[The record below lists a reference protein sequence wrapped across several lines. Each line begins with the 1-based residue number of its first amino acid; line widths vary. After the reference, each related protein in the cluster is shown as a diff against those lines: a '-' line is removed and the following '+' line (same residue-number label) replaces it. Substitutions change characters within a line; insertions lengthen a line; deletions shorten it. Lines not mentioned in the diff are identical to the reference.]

1 MVRLDRQTLLL
12 KIVRTL
18 HPTRS
23 LTSRLDGRQQQ
34 SNQDA
39 NDGDDHQ
46 KLDQRE
52 PLLVRA
58 YRKPMLD
65 HQNDPSRKTNDKKTI
80 EVSTS
85 MNDEIPIQTIE
96 KWTDNT
102 VPIR

>member
-1 MVRLDRQTLLL
+1 MVRLDGQTLLL

-23 LTSRLDGRQQQ
+23 LSSRLYSRQQQ
-34 SNQDA
+34 ANQYA
-39 NDGDDHQ
+39 NDGYDHQ

-65 HQNDPSRKTNDKKTI
+65 HQNDPPRKTNDKKMSYASL
-80 EVSTS
+80 STH
-85 MNDEIPIQTIE
+85 DEISIKIIE
-96 KWTDNT
+96 
-102 VPIR
+102 

>member
-1 MVRLDRQTLLL
+1 MVGLDGQTLLL
-12 KIVRTL
+12 EIVRTL

-23 LTSRLDGRQQQ
+23 LTSRLYGRQQQ
-34 SNQDA
+34 SNQYP

-65 HQNDPSRKTNDKKTI
+65 HQNDPSRKTNDKKMSYASI
-80 EVSTS
+80 S
-85 MNDEIPIQTIE
+85 MNDEIPIKIIE
-96 KWTDNT
+96 RWTDNT

>member
-1 MVRLDRQTLLL
+1 MVHLDGQTLLL
-12 KIVRTL
+12 EIVRTL

-34 SNQDA
+34 SNQDP
-39 NDGDDHQ
+39 NDRNDHQ

-52 PLLVRA
+52 PLLARA

-80 EVSTS
+80 YASTS
-85 MNDEIPIQTIE
+85 MNDEIPIKIIE
-96 KWTDNT
+96 KRTDNT